1 MSLLLLFAGVGTPG
15 GGGPGSG
22 STSVGLSTRDAQ
34 GVWLPIASETNIR
47 NVNRT
52 LFSLARGG
60 SNSKGTFTLSSTGAT
75 LTSVSN
81 VNCGYN
87 SVVIWTPVTPQ
98 AAAQMAT
105 VFLLSSNV
113 TTGAF
118 SVSQAT
124 NTSTSSIFNYVIH
137 S

>member
-1 MSLLLLFAGVGTPG
+1 MST
-15 GGGPGSG
+15 
-22 STSVGLSTRDAQ
+22 STSVGLSTSKAQ
-34 GVWLPIASETNIR
+34 GVYLPAASETEIR
-47 NVNRT
+47 NVIR
-52 LFSLARGG
+52 SLTQVARGQT
-60 SNSKGTFTLSSTGAT
+60 NSKGTFTLSSTGAT

-81 VNCGYN
+81 VNCGPY
-87 SVVIWTPVTPQ
+87 SIISWTPATAD

>member
-1 MSLLLLFAGVGTPG
+1 MST
-15 GGGPGSG
+15 
-22 STSVGLSTRDAQ
+22 STSVGLSTKAAQ
-34 GVWLPIASETNIR
+34 GVYLPSLSDSQIR
-47 NVNRT
+47 NSIRG
-52 LFSLARGG
+52 LYQLARGQT
-60 SNSKGTFTLSSTGAT
+60 NSKGTFTLSSTGAT
-75 LTSVSN
+75 LLSVNN
-81 VNCGYN
+81 VNCGPN
-87 SVVIWTPVTPQ
+87 SIVNWMPVTAD

-124 NTSTSSIFNYVIH
+124 NTSTSSVFNYVIH

>member
-1 MSLLLLFAGVGTPG
+1 MST
-15 GGGPGSG
+15 
-22 STSVGLSTRDAQ
+22 STSVGLSTSAAQ
-34 GVWLPIASETNIR
+34 GVYLPAPSDSQIR
-47 NVNRT
+47 NAVR
-52 LFSLARGG
+52 SIYQLALGG
-60 SNSKGTFTLSSTGAT
+60 TNSKGTFTLSSTGAT
-75 LTSVSN
+75 SKSVSN
-81 VNCGYN
+81 VNCGPQ
-87 SVVIWTPVTPQ
+87 SIVSWTPVTAD

-118 SVSQAT
+118 TISQAT

>member
-1 MSLLLLFAGVGTPG
+1 MST
-15 GGGPGSG
+15 
-22 STSVGLSTRDAQ
+22 STSVGLSTLKAQ
-34 GVWLPIASETNIR
+34 GVYLPAASDDQIR
-47 NVNRT
+47 NTIR
-52 LFSLARGG
+52 SLYQLAKGQT
-60 SNSKGTFTLSSTGAT
+60 NSKGTFTLSSTGAT

-81 VNCGYN
+81 VNCTPY
-87 SVVIWTPVTPQ
+87 SIVSWTPVT
-98 AAAQMAT
+98 ADGAAQMAT

-118 SVSQAT
+118 SISQAT

>member
-1 MSLLLLFAGVGTPG
+1 MST
-15 GGGPGSG
+15 
-22 STSVGLSTRDAQ
+22 STSVGLSTRKAQ
-34 GVWLPIASETNIR
+34 GIYLPAASDNQIR
-47 NVNRT
+47 NVIRSVT
-52 LFSLARGG
+52 QLARGQT
-60 SNSKGTFTLSSTGAT
+60 NSKGTFTLSSTGAT
-75 LTSVSN
+75 LVSVSN
-81 VNCGYN
+81 INCGPY
-87 SVVIWTPVTPQ
+87 SIVSWTPVTAD

>member
-1 MSLLLLFAGVGTPG
+1 MST
-15 GGGPGSG
+15 
-22 STSVGLSTRDAQ
+22 STSVGLSTSAAQ
-34 GVWLPIASETNIR
+34 GVYLPSIGDTQIR
-47 NVNRT
+47 NAVR
-52 LFSLARGG
+52 SIQQLARGG
-60 SNSKGTFTLSSTGAT
+60 TNSKGTFTLSSTGAT
-75 LTSVSN
+75 SVSVSN
-81 VNCGYN
+81 VNCGPN
-87 SVVIWTPVTPQ
+87 SIVSWSPVTAD

-118 SVSQAT
+118 SISQAT

>member
-1 MSLLLLFAGVGTPG
+1 MST
-15 GGGPGSG
+15 
-22 STSVGLSTRDAQ
+22 STSVGLSSSKAQ
-34 GVWLPIASETNIR
+34 GVYTPAPSDGEIR
-47 NVNRT
+47 NTVRT
-52 LFSLARGG
+52 LRQLAAGQT
-60 SNSKGTFTLSSTGAT
+60 NSKGTFTLSSTGAT
-75 LTSVSN
+75 LKSVSN
-81 VNCGYN
+81 VNCGPY
-87 SVVIWTPVTPQ
+87 SIVTWTPVTAD

>member
-1 MSLLLLFAGVGTPG
+1 MST
-15 GGGPGSG
+15 
-22 STSVGLSTRDAQ
+22 STSVGLSSSKAQ
-34 GVWLPIASETNIR
+34 GVYIPAPSDSDPR
-47 NVNRT
+47 NAVRS
-52 LFSLARGG
+52 LFQLARGQT
-60 SNSKGTFTLSSTGAT
+60 NSKGTFTLSSTGAT
-75 LTSVSN
+75 LKSVSN
-81 VNCGYN
+81 VNCGPK
-87 SVVIWTPVTPQ
+87 SIITWTPMTAD

-105 VFLLSSNV
+105 VFTLSSNI

>member
-1 MSLLLLFAGVGTPG
+1 MST
-15 GGGPGSG
+15 
-22 STSVGLSTRDAQ
+22 STSVGLTTKKAQ
-34 GVWLPIASETNIR
+34 GVYLPAPSDSEIR
-47 NVNRT
+47 NAIRS
-52 LFSLARGG
+52 LHQLARGQT
-60 SNSKGTFTLSSTGAT
+60 NSKGTFTLSSTGAT
-75 LTSVSN
+75 LLSVSN
-81 VNCGYN
+81 VNCGP
-87 SVVIWTPVTPQ
+87 SSIVSWTPVTAD

-118 SVSQAT
+118 SVTQAT

>member
-1 MSLLLLFAGVGTPG
+1 MST
-15 GGGPGSG
+15 
-22 STSVGLSTRDAQ
+22 STSVGLSSAAAQ
-34 GVWLPIASETNIR
+34 GVYLPTTSETQIR
-47 NVNRT
+47 NLIRS
-52 LFSLARGG
+52 LHQLARGQT
-60 SNSKGTFTLSSTGAT
+60 NSKGTFTLSSTGAT
-75 LTSVSN
+75 LLSVSS
-81 VNCGYN
+81 VNCSPN
-87 SVVIWTPVTPQ
+87 SIVSWTPVTAD

-105 VFLLSSNV
+105 LFLLSSNV

>member
-1 MSLLLLFAGVGTPG
+1 MTITP
-15 GGGPGSG
+15 
-22 STSVGLSTRDAQ
+22 STSVGLSTSAAQ
-34 GVWLPIASETNIR
+34 GIYLPAASDNQIR
-47 NVNRT
+47 NVIRSVT
-52 LFSLARGG
+52 QLARGQV
-60 SNSKGTFTLSSTGAT
+60 NSKGTFTLSSTGAT
-75 LTSVSN
+75 LLSVSN
-81 VNCGYN
+81 INCGPN
-87 SVVIWTPVTPQ
+87 SIVNWSAVTPD

-124 NTSTSSIFNYVIH
+124 NTSTSAIFNYVIH

>member
-1 MSLLLLFAGVGTPG
+1 MST
-15 GGGPGSG
+15 
-22 STSVGLSTRDAQ
+22 STSVGLSTKAAQ
-34 GVWLPIASETNIR
+34 GVYLPPDSDAQLRNTIR
-47 NVNRT
+47 SVKQ
-52 LFSLARGG
+52 LARGQT
-60 SNSKGTFTLSSTGAT
+60 NSKGTFTLSSTGAT
-75 LTSVSN
+75 LLSVSN
-81 VNCGYN
+81 INCGPN
-87 SVVIWTPVTPQ
+87 SIVNWMPVTAD

-118 SVSQAT
+118 SISQAT